1 MKRIISCAAVALLTT
16 LTQAQT
22 VAYSVK
28 GLVNDTVKTVNVMI
42 NQNQQTATTVKV
54 ANGQFTANGTAD
66 KDAFI
71 TIGYR
76 AGRSYVS
83 ASFVNDGT
91 PVSLDIKDQTVKGS
105 ALNNTFGERQHAEA
119 ETSKKMSV
127 LISEYMKLSGA
138 KDEKSKA
145 RMAEIGKEYG
155 NMEVEMI
162 QGIINFCKAHKGDV
176 LPAFYMRS
184 IADDLDYAHLKELL
198 DSKAA
203 YYNHPMTGYAKQT
216 LASLELR
223 RPGKMFTDFEMN
235 DVDGKAHK
243 LSEWA
248 GKGNYVLVDFWA
260 SWCGPCRAEMP
271 NVVETYNKYH
281 AKGYE
286 VVGVSFDSKLE
297 AWKGAIKSLG
307 LTWPHISDLK
317 GWKSLASSLYGIKA
331 IPSNLLLDGNGKIVA
346 FDLRGDAL
354 KNKLKEIYGF

>member
-176 LPAFYMRS
+176 VPAFYMRS

-203 YYNHPMTGYAKQT
+203 YYNHPMTRYAKQT

-317 GWKSLASSLYGIKA
+317 GWKSLASGLYGIKA

>member
-119 ETSKKMSV
+119 ETSKKMS
-127 LISEYMKLSGA
+127 I
-138 KDEKSKA
+138 
-145 RMAEIGKEYG
+145 
-155 NMEVEMI
+155 
-162 QGIINFCKAHKGDV
+162 
-176 LPAFYMRS
+176 
-184 IADDLDYAHLKELL
+184 
-198 DSKAA
+198 
-203 YYNHPMTGYAKQT
+203 
-216 LASLELR
+216 
-223 RPGKMFTDFEMN
+223 
-235 DVDGKAHK
+235 
-243 LSEWA
+243 
-248 GKGNYVLVDFWA
+248 
-260 SWCGPCRAEMP
+260 
-271 NVVETYNKYH
+271 
-281 AKGYE
+281 
-286 VVGVSFDSKLE
+286 
-297 AWKGAIKSLG
+297 
-307 LTWPHISDLK
+307 
-317 GWKSLASSLYGIKA
+317 
-331 IPSNLLLDGNGKIVA
+331 
-346 FDLRGDAL
+346 
-354 KNKLKEIYGF
+354 